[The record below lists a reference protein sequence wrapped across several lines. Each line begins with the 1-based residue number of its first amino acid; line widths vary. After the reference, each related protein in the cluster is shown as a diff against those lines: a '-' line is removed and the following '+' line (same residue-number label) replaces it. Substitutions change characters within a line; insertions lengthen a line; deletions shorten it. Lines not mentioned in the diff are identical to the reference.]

1 MDLRRVQQEAWDN
14 KLAHGF
20 NTTDVPADLK
30 RLHREVD
37 EAEKAWQGGGEN
49 FGSELA
55 DGVIF
60 LAGLAQMAELDLGA
74 EVKRKLAVNSEPL
87 RAAARRPP
95 GQGRTRC
102 RPGHRG
108 GLGHASRRRHNF
120 LAFALSY
127 ACMQPYGKLAPSAV
141 R

>member
-37 EAEKAWQGGGEN
+37 EAEEAWQGGGEN

-60 LAGLAQMAELDLGA
+60 LAGLAQTAGLDLGA
-74 EVKRKLAVNSEPL
+74 EVKRKLAVNSE
-87 RAAARRPP
+87 RRYERLPDGRLVKASP
-95 GQGRTRC
+95 GADLDIEAG
-102 RPGHRG
+102 
-108 GLGHASRRRHNF
+108 
-120 LAFALSY
+120 
-127 ACMQPYGKLAPSAV
+127 
-141 R
+141 